1 MKPAELVE
9 MDNEALQGKLKDSRR
24 ELYELRFRL
33 AVGQLDDHRQIRN
46 VRLDIARIM
55 TSLRQRELGISVDPG
70 VGDPITAA
78 PAGAAAKAQSGGA
91 DDEQEEVAKTSPA
104 AGKAAQSTAK
114 PTGRAPGKTTTRG
127 KAVTKT
133 VTRRVGKTISKT
145 AKAAS
150 KTVGRPKKTAA
161 IKSEVAKKAAIKKTT
176 EETE

>member
-1 MKPAELVE
+1 MKPAELIE

-70 VGDPITAA
+70 VGDPISAA
-78 PAGAAAKAQSGGA
+78 PAKAQSGG
-91 DDEQEEVAKTSPA
+91 DDEEEVAQASPS
-104 AGKAAQSTAK
+104 AGKATKSTAK
-114 PTGRAPGKTTTRG
+114 PAARTAGKTTTRG

-145 AKAAS
+145 AKAVS

-161 IKSEVAKKAAIKKTT
+161 IKSEAAKKAAIKKTT